1 MIKTLQLGRG
11 LAAVSVIAF
20 HLSYMMAAPKY
31 GGQAILGDYTR
42 HGHYGVEFFFVL
54 SGFIILFA
62 HINDLGRPQALGT
75 FLYRRFV
82 RLFPTY
88 WLYTAILTAM
98 ILLGLGSSV
107 IPSTGEGWFSA
118 LTLVRIDGSAP
129 PLAPAWSLFHEVVFY
144 LVFSLLILNLRWGL
158 LAFAL
163 FVGAGLFLQ
172 ELTTEGHRTPL
183 SVYGSVYNIFF
194 AFGMVAY
201 KLYTRDGKGLLELVS
216 GVLLVWAAF
225 WLAPGD
231 DSLARPVMVGLGFAL
246 LLAGITKFERA
257 GYISVPKF
265 FVYLGDAS
273 YSIYLIQIP
282 VMGAVLKLMRKA
294 QEYTELSPYVV
305 YVIVL
310 IATTAAGCCAYSLI
324 ERRIMS
330 QLRRREKR
338 AGALHIQAAKA

>member
-20 HLSYMMAAPKY
+20 HLSYMMASPKY
-31 GGQAILGDYTR
+31 GGQAILADYTR

-88 WLYTAILTAM
+88 WLYTAILTGM
-98 ILLGLGSSV
+98 ILLGLGNSS
-107 IPSTGEGWFSA
+107 IPATVEGWFSA

-144 LVFSLLILNLRWGL
+144 LVFSILILNFRLGL

-163 FVGAGLFLQ
+163 FVCTGLFLQ
-172 ELTTEGHRTPL
+172 EITIEGHRTPL
-183 SVYGSVYNIFF
+183 SVYGSVYNVFF
-194 AFGMVAY
+194 VFGMAAY
-201 KLYTRDGKGLLELVS
+201 KLYQRAGNGVPELVA
-216 GVLLVWAAF
+216 GAALVWAAF
-225 WLAPGD
+225 WLASGD
-231 DSLARPVMVGLGFAL
+231 NSLTRPVVVGLGFAL

-257 GYISVPKF
+257 GYIGVPKF

-273 YSIYLIQIP
+273 YSVYLIQIP
-282 VMGAVLKLMRKA
+282 VMGAMLKLMRKA

-310 IATTAAGCCAYSLI
+310 VATTAIGCCAYSVI
-324 ERRIMS
+324 ERHIMS
-330 QLRRREKR
+330 QLRRREKS
-338 AGALHIQAAKA
+338 AAALPIQAAKA